1 MSADCR
7 IEVNKSGNV
16 TVTNSINQ
24 VQSSLYP
31 QTHWK
36 HSRNHFLFLAMT
48 PSIVTSN
55 GATHSIDDVALDD
68 RHFSTSGYQAF
79 DHILW
84 YVGNAKQA
92 ASYYVTRMG
101 FKHVAYVR
109 LPFPGGICF
118 WLIAFF

>member
-1 MSADCR
+1 MA
-7 IEVNKSGNV
+7 
-16 TVTNSINQ
+16 
-24 VQSSLYP
+24 
-31 QTHWK
+31 
-36 HSRNHFLFLAMT
+36 
-48 PSIVTSN
+48 PSIITSN
-55 GATHSIDDVALDD
+55 GTTHSADDVASDD
-68 RHFSTSGYQAF
+68 THFATSGYQAF

-109 LPFPGGICF
+109 LPFPGGGVFF